1 MELLKVKK
9 EEFKQL
15 CWLFRLFLIATDIE
29 NYQSKDFKIGEFK
42 YALKL
47 TAVEHI
53 LHIELLKKNN
63 PIVASLSGV
72 DYFSQESLSF
82 NFRTNDILNDYFELF
97 FDGSK
102 VIEENLNILYNIS
115 YNICNPVEIMKG
127 LVNNNGRKNKIYWQA
142 KCY

>member
-1 MELLKVKK
+1 MELLKMKK

-15 CWLFRLFLIATDIE
+15 CWLFRLFLIALDIE
-29 NYQSKDFKIGEFK
+29 NYQSEDFKIGEFK
-42 YALKL
+42 YALRL

-82 NFRTNDILNDYFELF
+82 NFKTNDILNDYFELF

-127 LVNNNGRKNKIYWQA
+127 LVNNNGRKNKIYR
-142 KCY
+142 

>member
-1 MELLKVKK
+1 MKK
-9 EEFKQL
+9 EEFRQL

-42 YALKL
+42 YALRL

-72 DYFSQESLSF
+72 DYFLQESLSF
-82 NFRTNDILNDYFELF
+82 NFRTDDILNDYFELF
-97 FDGSK
+97 FSDSK
-102 VIEENLNILYNIS
+102 TIEENLNILYNIS

-127 LVNNNGRKNKIYWQA
+127 LINNNGRKNKIYW
-142 KCY
+142 

>member
-1 MELLKVKK
+1 MTWLLKMKK

-15 CWLFRLFLIATDIE
+15 CWLFRLFLIAINTE
-29 NYQSKDFKIGEFK
+29 HYQSNDFKIGEFK
-42 YALKL
+42 YALRL

-63 PIVASLSGV
+63 PIVVSLSGI

-97 FDGSK
+97 FEGSK
-102 VIEENLNILYNIS
+102 VIEENLNILYNIA

-127 LVNNNGRKNKIYWQA
+127 LVNNNGRKNKIYW
-142 KCY
+142 

>member
-1 MELLKVKK
+1 MEK
-9 EEFKQL
+9 EEFRQL

-42 YALKL
+42 YAVRL

-82 NFRTNDILNDYFELF
+82 NFRTDNILNDYFELF

-115 YNICNPVEIMKG
+115 YNICNPVKIMKG
-127 LVNNNGRKNKIYWQA
+127 LVNNNGRKNKIYW
-142 KCY
+142 

>member
-1 MELLKVKK
+1 MKK
-9 EEFKQL
+9 EEFRQL

-29 NYQSKDFKIGEFK
+29 NYQSDDFKIGEFK
-42 YALKL
+42 YALRL

-127 LVNNNGRKNKIYWQA
+127 LVNNNGRKNKIYW
-142 KCY
+142 

>member
-1 MELLKVKK
+1 MELLKMKK
-9 EEFKQL
+9 EEFRQL
-15 CWLFRLFLIATDIE
+15 CWLFRLFLIAIDIE
-29 NYQSKDFKIGEFK
+29 NYQSNDFKIGEFK
-42 YALKL
+42 YALRL

-102 VIEENLNILYNIS
+102 VIEENLNILYNIA

-127 LVNNNGRKNKIYWQA
+127 LVNNNGRKNKIYW
-142 KCY
+142 

>member
-1 MELLKVKK
+1 MKK
-9 EEFKQL
+9 EEFRQL
-15 CWLFRLFLIATDIE
+15 CWLFRLFLIASDIE
-29 NYQSKDFKIGEFK
+29 NYQSEDFKIGEFK
-42 YALKL
+42 YALRL

-63 PIVASLSGV
+63 PIVVSLSGV

-82 NFRTNDILNDYFELF
+82 NFKTNDILNDYFELF

-127 LVNNNGRKNKIYWQA
+127 LVNNNGRKNKIYR
-142 KCY
+142 

>member
-1 MELLKVKK
+1 MTGLLKMKK

-15 CWLFRLFLIATDIE
+15 CWLFRLFLIAINTE
-29 NYQSKDFKIGEFK
+29 RYQSNDFKIGEFK
-42 YALKL
+42 YAVRL

-72 DYFSQESLSF
+72 DYFSQELLSF

-127 LVNNNGRKNKIYWQA
+127 LVNNNGRKNKIYW
-142 KCY
+142 

>member
-1 MELLKVKK
+1 MELLKMKK
-9 EEFKQL
+9 KEFKQL
-15 CWLFRLFLIATDIE
+15 CWLFRLFLIALDIE
-29 NYQSKDFKIGEFK
+29 NYQSEDFKIGEFK
-42 YALKL
+42 YALRL

-102 VIEENLNILYNIS
+102 VIEENLNILYNIA
-115 YNICNPVEIMKG
+115 YNICNPVKIMKG
-127 LVNNNGRKNKIYWQA
+127 LVNNNGRKNKIYW
-142 KCY
+142 

>member
-1 MELLKVKK
+1 MELLKMKK
-9 EEFKQL
+9 EEFRQL
-15 CWLFRLFLIATDIE
+15 CWLFQLFLIAIDIE
-29 NYQSKDFKIGEFK
+29 NYQSEDFKIGEFK
-42 YALKL
+42 YALRL
-47 TAVEHI
+47 TAVEYI

-97 FDGSK
+97 FNGNK

-127 LVNNNGRKNKIYWQA
+127 LVNNNGRKNKIYW
-142 KCY
+142 

>member
-1 MELLKVKK
+1 MTGLLKMKK

-15 CWLFRLFLIATDIE
+15 CWLFRLFLIALDIE
-29 NYQSKDFKIGEFK
+29 NYQSEDFKIGEFK
-42 YALKL
+42 YALRL

-82 NFRTNDILNDYFELF
+82 NFRTNDMLNDYFRLF

-115 YNICNPVEIMKG
+115 YEICNPVEIMKG
-127 LVNNNGRKNKIYWQA
+127 LINNNGRKNKIYW
-142 KCY
+142 

>member
-1 MELLKVKK
+1 MKK
-9 EEFKQL
+9 EDFKQL

-29 NYQSKDFKIGEFK
+29 NYQSNDFKIGEFK
-42 YALKL
+42 YALRL
-47 TAVEHI
+47 TAVEHT

-97 FDGSK
+97 FEGSK

-127 LVNNNGRKNKIYWQA
+127 LVNNNGRKNKIYR
-142 KCY
+142 

>member
-1 MELLKVKK
+1 MKK
-9 EEFKQL
+9 ENFKQL
-15 CWLFRLFLIATDIE
+15 CWLFQLFLIAINTE

-42 YALKL
+42 YALRL

-127 LVNNNGRKNKIYWQA
+127 LVNNNGRKNKIYR
-142 KCY
+142 

>member
-1 MELLKVKK
+1 MKK

-15 CWLFRLFLIATDIE
+15 CWLFRLFLIAIDIE
-29 NYQSKDFKIGEFK
+29 NYQSEDFKIGEFK
-42 YALKL
+42 YALRL
-47 TAVEHI
+47 TAVEHT

-97 FDGSK
+97 FEGSK
-102 VIEENLNILYNIS
+102 VIEENLNILYNIA

-127 LVNNNGRKNKIYWQA
+127 LVNNNGRKNKIYR
-142 KCY
+142 

>member
-1 MELLKVKK
+1 MKK

-15 CWLFRLFLIATDIE
+15 CWLFRLFLIAIDIE
-29 NYQSKDFKIGEFK
+29 NYQSEDFKIGEFK
-42 YALKL
+42 YALRL

-63 PIVASLSGV
+63 PTVASLSGV

-127 LVNNNGRKNKIYWQA
+127 LVNNNGRKNKIYR
-142 KCY
+142 

>member
-1 MELLKVKK
+1 MKK
-9 EEFKQL
+9 EEFRQL

-29 NYQSKDFKIGEFK
+29 NYQSEDFKIGEFK
-42 YALKL
+42 YALRL

-127 LVNNNGRKNKIYWQA
+127 LVNNNGRKNKIYW
-142 KCY
+142 

>member
-1 MELLKVKK
+1 MKK
-9 EEFKQL
+9 EEFRQL

-29 NYQSKDFKIGEFK
+29 NYQSEDFKIGEFK
-42 YALKL
+42 YAVRL
-47 TAVEHI
+47 TAVEHT

-115 YNICNPVEIMKG
+115 YNICNPVDIMKG
-127 LVNNNGRKNKIYWQA
+127 LVNNNGRKNKIYW
-142 KCY
+142 

>member
-1 MELLKVKK
+1 MMELLKMKK
-9 EEFKQL
+9 EEFRQL
-15 CWLFRLFLIATDIE
+15 CWLFRLFLIAIDIE
-29 NYQSKDFKIGEFK
+29 NYQSEDFKIGEFK
-42 YALKL
+42 YALRL

-63 PIVASLSGV
+63 PIVASLSGI

-102 VIEENLNILYNIS
+102 VIEEN
-115 YNICNPVEIMKG
+115 
-127 LVNNNGRKNKIYWQA
+127 NNGRKNKIYW
-142 KCY
+142 

>member
-1 MELLKVKK
+1 MKK
-9 EEFKQL
+9 KEFKQL
-15 CWLFRLFLIATDIE
+15 CWLFRLFLIAIDIE
-29 NYQSKDFKIGEFK
+29 NYQSEDFKIGEFK
-42 YALKL
+42 YALRL
-47 TAVEHI
+47 TAVEDV

-115 YNICNPVEIMKG
+115 YNICNPVKIMKG
-127 LVNNNGRKNKIYWQA
+127 LVNNNGRKNKIYW
-142 KCY
+142 